1 MSKLW
6 ERKVLD
12 KRCEL
17 HAWVGCRGFST
28 KPIVEESAET
38 C

>member
-12 KRCEL
+12 KRCEM
-17 HAWVGCRGFST
+17 HAWVGSRESPT
-28 KPIVEESAET
+28 KPNVEESAET